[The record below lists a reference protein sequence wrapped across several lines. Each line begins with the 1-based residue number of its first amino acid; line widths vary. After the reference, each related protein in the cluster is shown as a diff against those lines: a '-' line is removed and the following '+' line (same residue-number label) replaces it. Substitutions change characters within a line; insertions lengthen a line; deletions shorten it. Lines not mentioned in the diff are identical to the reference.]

1 MSNVSPDQFNG
12 YDFDSFKTPERTTHI
27 VVSKDNRD
35 KTWMDPVASMTI
47 DGSQRLK
54 NQNEQEEINAGRASH
69 YTRTEPSGQMRWG
82 GGTMEDAVDKVS
94 WLGMNKDLVP
104 TRHQPHILRAMLGV
118 GVEAH
123 GSIPHADSSLS
134 HEGAATAKAM
144 NRRYGVKPHPDNP
157 LMHANVTHWNTQDV
171 RNDVVSEMTDELLE
185 DGLIKESLGSG
196 SHREFSHNEVASA
209 SQRLKNISDSRR
221 VSKKTKKTE
230 DIPLPGME

>member
-12 YDFDSFKTPERTTHI
+12 YDFDSFKTPERNTHI
-27 VVSKDNRD
+27 VVSKSNRD

-54 NQNEQEEINAGRASH
+54 NQYEQAEINAGRASH

-94 WLGMNKDLVP
+94 WLGINKSLVP
-104 TRHQPHILRAMLGV
+104 PRSQPNVLRAMLGV
-118 GVEAH
+118 GIEAH

-134 HEGAATAKAM
+134 HEGASTAKAM

-157 LMHANVTHWNTQDV
+157 LMRANVTHCNTQDV
-171 RNDVVSEMTDELLE
+171 RNDVVSEVTDNILE
-185 DGLIKESLGSG
+185 DAQYDSNYK
-196 SHREFSHNEVASA
+196 EFSHDEVASA

-221 VSKKTKKTE
+221 VSKKPKKT
-230 DIPLPGME
+230 DYIPLPGMGD